1 MTYDD
6 WKLESPENEDDRL
19 NGPRRRRQ
27 ARLEYLADQ
36 RDEFDGDRM
45 KTAAQKYSESNE
57 DAIQHKSKL
66 NSLPQAAEQL
76 GVTVNCLRG
85 WIYRRAVAYVKVGRA
100 VRISDETIQRII
112 DRGTM
117 PALEGR
123 R

>member
-1 MTYDD
+1 MPA
-6 WKLESPENEDDRL
+6 S
-19 NGPRRRRQ
+19 
-27 ARLEYLADQ
+27 
-36 RDEFDGDRM
+36 
-45 KTAAQKYSESNE
+45 
-57 DAIQHKSKL
+57 QHKSKL

-117 PALEGR
+117 PALEER